1 MIKFIGAALWLVAA
15 ALGATFYSFQ
25 SAGPEPVKVEDPAAL
40 LGGLDYVKTEVV
52 SVPVLRN
59 RAIEGYFLG
68 RFVYTA
74 EPKMLAKLTVPADAL
89 IVDEVYSYL
98 FGNPQVDFT
107 KVETVDMDAF
117 RSGIRDAIN
126 KRVGEKIIHDVLIEQ
141 VDFLTKAEIRDN
153 SVRRRT
159 KPAEADTGS
168 SGGHGGGGE
177 EAAKAAS
184 H

>member
-25 SAGPEPVKVEDPAAL
+25 SGNPEPVKVEDPAAL
-40 LGGLDYVKTEVV
+40 LGGLDYVKTEVI

-98 FGNPQVDFT
+98 FGNPQLDFT
-107 KVETVDMDAF
+107 QVEKVDMDAF

-126 KRVGEKIIHDVLIEQ
+126 ARVGEKIIHDVLIEQ

-153 SVRRRT
+153 SLRRRV
-159 KPAEADTGS
+159 KPAEAAPA
-168 SGGHGGGGE
+168 SGGHG